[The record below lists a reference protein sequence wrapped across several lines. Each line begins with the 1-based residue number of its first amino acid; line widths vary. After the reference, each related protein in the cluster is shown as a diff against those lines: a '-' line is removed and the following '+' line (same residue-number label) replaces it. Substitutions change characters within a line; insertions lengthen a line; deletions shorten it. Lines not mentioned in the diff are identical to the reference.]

1 MTEKLVTL
9 YIKYQRL
16 IVYNIFNSQQ
26 HLFFTDT
33 SSADQRPSPPEKE
46 EESDLQQTVHGH
58 VLDLITSTSPNSEGV
73 DDIIGLEVTEE
84 NLPDTSIPE
93 VQDNNSEHS
102 SSAQI
107 MEKETS
113 ESAVTES

>member
-26 HLFFTDT
+26 HLFLTDT
-33 SSADQRPSPPEKE
+33 SSADQRPSPPEK

-73 DDIIGLEVTEE
+73 DDIIGLEVTAE